1 MNTAEFLNHIREQ
14 KGYNGQI
21 AYVRTIPETKA
32 RHAETEKPLSEVV
45 RDKLENAALLPLY
58 SHQAQAV
65 NHAMCGKN
73 VMVATSSASGKT
85 LCYNIPVMEE
95 MAASK
100 VATALYLYPAK
111 ALAQDQLRGINRL
124 FAPEVLEKYEI
135 GIYDGDT
142 PYAERGQVR
151 KQARLILSNP
161 DMLHYGILPNH
172 KVWSRFLRNLKYVV
186 VDEAHVYKGVFGS
199 NVANVLRR
207 LRRVCGLYGANPQ
220 FICSSATISESARL
234 AENLTGLPFE
244 LVDDDGS
251 PHGEKEF
258 VFWNPPIIDDKMGT
272 RRSAN
277 TEASSLLTELISEG
291 IRTLVFAKSRKLTEL
306 IYTYSRDAL
315 KKISA
320 PLASKIMPYRAGY
333 LPKDRRKIEKDL
345 FEGKLLGAVATNAL
359 ELGIDIGGLDAT
371 ILTGYPGSIAST
383 YQQAGRSGRRGHS
396 SLSFL
401 IGLDNPLDQFLM
413 RNPSFL
419 FEKNAEEA
427 IIDAENEYILYSHLV
442 TAAWEHP
449 LTEYDSKFFGGDFAL
464 KLEELERR
472 GFIRKKGLR
481 WYLTPDITDPSREIN
496 IRSASGQP
504 YRLIDEATEEVIETV
519 EEDTAFFMVHPG
531 AVYLHQGETYL
542 VTKLDIE
549 AHVAYL
555 SKEKLDY
562 YTQVNDLTDIK
573 VKKVLKH
580 KKAGSVSIFLGEVDV
595 TIYVP
600 SYKKKSQ
607 TTESIISH
615 EPLDLPPMSFHTIA
629 VWFDA
634 PPKALCELADKSLD
648 VQGGLHALEHALI
661 GILPVFASCD
671 RNDIGGVS
679 TTMHPDTGGAAVF
692 IYDAHPGGVGIAK
705 KGYEIIGKLWSATLD
720 VIKACPC
727 AEGCPSCIHSPKCG
741 NNNEPLDKKAAL
753 VLLERTLSGGG
764 V

>member
-1 MNTAEFLNHIREQ
+1 MNTGKFLSYIKAHKSYKE
-14 KGYNGQI
+14 QI
-21 AYVRTIPETKA
+21 AHVEVIPKA
-32 RHAETEKPLSEVV
+32 QACFGEVAKLLSDATEE
-45 RDKLENAALLPLY
+45 KLESLGLLPLY
-58 SHQAQAV
+58 LHQAQAV
-65 NHAMCGKN
+65 SCALCGKN

-85 LCYNIPVMEE
+85 LCYHIPVMEE
-95 MAASK
+95 MLASK
-100 VATALYLYPAK
+100 TAAALYLYPTK
-111 ALAQDQLRGINRL
+111 ALAQDQLRGVNKL
-124 FAPEVLEKYEI
+124 FTPEPLKEYEI

-142 PYAERGQVR
+142 PYIERGQIR
-151 KQARLILSNP
+151 KQARLIITNP
-161 DMLHYGILPNH
+161 DMLHYGVLPNH
-172 KVWSRFLRNLKYVV
+172 KLWSRFFRNLRYVV

-220 FICSSATISESARL
+220 FICSSATISESIKL

-258 VFWNPPIIDDKMGT
+258 VFWNPPVIDDKMGI

-277 TEASSLLTELISEG
+277 TEALFLLTELISEG
-291 IRTLVFAKSRKLTEL
+291 VRTLVFAKTRKLTEL
-306 IYTYSRDAL
+306 IYTYARDAL
-315 KKISA
+315 KKISV
-320 PLASKIMPYRAGY
+320 PLAGKIMPYRAGY

-345 FEGKLLGAVATNAL
+345 FEGRLLGAVATNAL
-359 ELGIDIGGLDAT
+359 ELGIDIGGLDAV
-371 ILTGYPGSIAST
+371 ILTGYPGSISST

-401 IGLDNPLDQFLM
+401 IGLDNPLDQYLM

-427 IIDAENEYILYSHLV
+427 LIDNENEFILYSHLV

-449 LTEYDSKFFGGDFAL
+449 LTEYDAKYFGVGFKQ
-464 KLEELERR
+464 KLETLERR
-472 GFIRKKGLR
+472 GLIRKKGYR
-481 WYLTPDITDPSREIN
+481 WYLCPDITEPAGEIN
-496 IRSASGQP
+496 IRSASGKP
-504 YRLIDEATEEVIETV
+504 YRLVDEKTEELIETV
-519 EEDTAFFMVHPG
+519 EEDTAFFAVHPG

-542 VTKLDIE
+542 VKDLDIE

-562 YTQVNDLTDIK
+562 YTQVKDLTDIK
-573 VKKVLKH
+573 VEKVIKRKSL
-580 KKAGSVSIFLGEVDV
+580 GQINVFLGEVYV
-595 TIYVP
+595 TINVT

-607 TTESIISH
+607 ITESIISQ
-615 EPLDLPPMSFHTIA
+615 EPLDLPPMSFNTIA
-629 VWFDA
+629 LWFDA
-634 PPKALCELADKSLD
+634 PPKMLCELADKKLD
-648 VQGGLHALEHALI
+648 ARGGLHALEHASI

-679 TTMHPDTGGAAVF
+679 TTLHPDTGGAVVF

-705 KGYEIIGKLWSATLD
+705 KGYEIIGRLLEATLD
-720 VIKACPC
+720 VVQSCPC
-727 AEGCPSCIHSPKCG
+727 AEGCPSCIQSPKCG
-741 NNNEPLDKKAAL
+741 NNNEPLDKKAAR
-753 VLLERTLSGGG
+753 VLLERMLSAGG